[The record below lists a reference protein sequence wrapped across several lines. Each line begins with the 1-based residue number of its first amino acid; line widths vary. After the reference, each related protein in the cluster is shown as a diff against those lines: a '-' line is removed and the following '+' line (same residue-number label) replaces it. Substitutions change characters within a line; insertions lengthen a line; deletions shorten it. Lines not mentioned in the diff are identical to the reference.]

1 MKYILY
7 FQMILN
13 SNMLISLNPRHHFLH
28 PHYKKS
34 VIKIGKYVIGQG
46 LNGSFY

>member
-1 MKYILY
+1 MKNILY
-7 FQMILN
+7 FQMIFN

-34 VIKIGKYVIGQG
+34 IIEIGKYVVRQG
-46 LNGSFY
+46 LNDSFY